1 MDIRDYRPQFEQM
14 SVDELW
20 ALYTVVDQILAA
32 RIVAKKQELD
42 RRLEQLHHTDGPGG
56 SSELSVRASSSGR
69 DRL

>member
-1 MDIRDYRPQFEQM
+1 M

-42 RRLEQLHHTDGPGG
+42 RRLEQLHRRTGG